1 MATPDDVIIMLT
13 LISWLKGMFLV
24 KNEVPVESSATI
36 HTKAEEQRRRVAVTI
51 FVYLYGCFMAMYLSR
66 YIRARCKIVALANTV
81 STALDSCLMR
91 QYV

>member
-1 MATPDDVIIMLT
+1 MLT
-13 LISWLKGMFLV
+13 LVNWLKGKFLV
-24 KNEVPVESSATI
+24 TNEVAVESSATI
-36 HTKAEEQRRRVAVTI
+36 HTKAEEQRMRVAVTI

-81 STALDSCLMR
+81 RTALDSCLMR

>member
-1 MATPDDVIIMLT
+1 
-13 LISWLKGMFLV
+13 MFLV
-24 KNEVPVESSATI
+24 KNEVAVESSATI
-36 HTKAEEQRRRVAVTI
+36 HTKTEEQRRRVAVTI

-81 STALDSCLMR
+81 RTALDSCLMK

>member
-1 MATPDDVIIMLT
+1 MRE
-13 LISWLKGMFLV
+13 
-24 KNEVPVESSATI
+24 EVTVESRATI
-36 HTKAEEQRRRVAVTI
+36 HTKAEEQRMRGAVTI
-51 FVYLYGCFMAMYLSR
+51 FVYMYGCFMAMYLSR